1 MTYEKLHEAQPLS
14 DIFELYIFLLFVA
27 NTPLNRLPK
36 LYCRFVVQ
44 FLLLY
49 LIK

>member
-27 NTPLNRLPK
+27 NTPRNKTAKIIL
-36 LYCRFVVQ
+36 
-44 FLLLY
+44 
-49 LIK
+49 